1 MLEIRTMRHSDI
13 PFAIKLCD
21 QERWG
26 VTQDDLE
33 RILRLDLRGSF
44 IAIDGARKLGLATST
59 SYGKKLAWI
68 GNVVVDRYYRGRAI
82 GHRLVEHT
90 LRYLKRRRVRHVA
103 LYCFEK
109 NRLFY
114 ERIGFVR
121 ETAFVRLKRNGKRA
135 HFLIAPR
142 SFDHTPRLNQ
152 LLIIDRRAF
161 GADRSKLIKLVTG
174 EKVGFWI
181 VPSNDSKF
189 NSCMMVRRYTDMC
202 EFGPWSA
209 VKPRRDELRE
219 MLRKALNE
227 ANGQPVEISSLR
239 SNRMVLGLLRDHG
252 FHVLREGYR
261 MFYGER
267 PHIGDDRAQ
276 CALGF
281 LDKG

>member
-26 VTQDDLE
+26 VTQDDFE

-44 IAIDGARKLGLATST
+44 IAFDGTQKLGLATST

-68 GNVVVDRYYRGRAI
+68 GNVVVDRNYRGRAI
-82 GHRLVEHT
+82 GRRLVEHT
-90 LRYLKRRRVRHVA
+90 IRYLKRRRVRHVA

-114 ERIGFVR
+114 ERLGFVR
-121 ETAFVRLKRNGKRA
+121 ETAFVRLKRNGQRA
-135 HFLIAPR
+135 NFLIDTR
-142 SFDHTPRLNQ
+142 SYDHTPRLNQ
-152 LLIIDRRAF
+152 LLTIDRRAF
-161 GADRSKLIKLVTG
+161 GADRSKLIRLVTG
-174 EKVGFWI
+174 EKIGFWI
-181 VPSNDSKF
+181 VPLNDSEF
-189 NSCMMVRRYTDMC
+189 NSYMMVRKYEDMC

-209 VKPRRDELRE
+209 VKPRRNELRE

-227 ANGQPVEISSLR
+227 ANGRPVEISSLR
-239 SNRMVLGLLRDHG
+239 SNRMVLGLLQDHG
-252 FHVLREGYR
+252 FWILRHGYR

-267 PHIGDDRAQ
+267 PHIGDNRAQ